1 MPDDPI
7 QESISCLIVKVAR
20 AHRTLAATLLAELD
34 LYPGQE
40 FLLMQ
45 LWREDGLPQSELCAR
60 LEVEPP
66 TLTKM
71 LHRLEGCG
79 VVERKRD
86 PVDARICRVHLT
98 DRGYALQEPVEKL
111 WQTLESRTLAN
122 LSLEEKLLLRR
133 LLLQLAQNL
142 A

>member
-45 LWREDGLPQSELCAR
+45 LWREDGLPQSE
-60 LEVEPP
+60 PP

-86 PVDARICRVHLT
+86 PVDARVCRVHLT
-98 DRGYALQEPVEKL
+98 DRGYALREPVEQF
-111 WQTLESRTLAN
+111 WQTLELTTLAN